1 MAEASYTVTLRIWHP
16 THSGQAITKAIGL
29 QPYVSQTVGEPR
41 VNPVGEKL
49 GGEYKKTG
57 CAFRLREKTLG
68 YFVDGIRDLVP
79 TLEKVR
85 PYLKTIRQSGGRS
98 ELYVGVFV
106 ESTNGFTLE
115 TCELAALADLSLDLS
130 VEYYL

>member
-79 TLEKVR
+79 TLEKGSALLENHSAER
-85 PYLKTIRQSGGRS
+85 WTFRTICRGLR
-98 ELYVGVFV
+98 
-106 ESTNGFTLE
+106 
-115 TCELAALADLSLDLS
+115 
-130 VEYYL
+130 